1 MRRFLDAVA
10 VPLRWLYRGCG
21 LLAATALVALGLLV
35 LTSVVSRFVG
45 WRILGLTSYATY
57 ALSASWF
64 LALAYTFGEGGHIR
78 VGLLINRLTGRAKLI
93 AEAWCLGVALIIS
106 GMLAWYAYQLTYIS
120 WLIRER
126 SQAAD
131 ATLLW
136 IPQIGMVVG
145 TAVLTVAIFEKL
157 LRLLW
162 LGETELAPASDIDP
176 PPTSV
181 GSGKGSSAP

>member
-1 MRRFLDAVA
+1 MRRVLDAVA
-10 VPLRWLYRGCG
+10 APLRWLYRGCG
-21 LLAATALVALGLLV
+21 MLAAVALIALGLLV

-78 VGLLINRLTGRAKLI
+78 VNLLISRLSGRAKLI
-93 AEAWCLGVALIIS
+93 AEAWCLSVALIIS
-106 GMLAWYAYQLTYIS
+106 GMLTWYTYQLAHVS

-145 TAVLTVAIFEKL
+145 TAVLTLAIFEKL
-157 LRLLW
+157 LRLVF
-162 LGETELAPASDIDP
+162 LGEAKLDAESEIGPDP
-176 PPTSV
+176 IGRDRGQHVP
-181 GSGKGSSAP
+181 